1 MNYNAYVDPATR
13 KVNQGA
19 ISAGTAGVTSGARW
33 FSWIALLALADVAL
47 RLGFQH
53 NLGIGLG
60 LATTA
65 AHAFGARSPTALAVA
80 FLVPAFLVLVGRQ
93 ARGGRFWFF
102 IIGALVYTVD
112 GLVCLHFRDN
122 LAVGLH
128 VVALAFILRG
138 AFALRAAVVDAEI
151 AAMEHPERT
160 PRPPAP
166 PPARPPAG

>member
-1 MNYNAYVDPATR
+1 MNYNAYVDPVTR
-13 KVNQGA
+13 KINQAA
-19 ISAGTAGVTSGARW
+19 IAAGTAGVTSGARW
-33 FSWIALLALADVAL
+33 FSLIALLALADVAL
-47 RLGFQH
+47 RLGAH
-53 NLGIGLG
+53 RHDLGIGLG

-112 GLVCLHFRDN
+112 ALVCLHFRDK

-151 AAMEHPERT
+151 AAMEHPERA
-160 PRPPAP
+160 PRHPAP
-166 PPARPPAG
+166 PPAA